1 MSAQPQPRLTPEQ
14 YLEIERA
21 AVEIRSEFYDGRMYA
36 MSGGTYP
43 HALVIGNL
51 SRELGN
57 ALKKGPCL
65 VTSSD
70 LRVRV
75 APDGLYTYPDIVV
88 VCGEPR
94 LADGRKDTLENPALL
109 IEVLSPSTE
118 GYDRGFKA
126 QQYRKI
132 ESLQEYAFVSQT
144 EPRVEVFRR
153 QSGGSWLFSEAVGM
167 DSVCRFESAGAGIA
181 LAEIYS
187 KITFEGGEP
196 GVRPSAGS

>member
-21 AVEIRSEFYDGRMYA
+21 AEIRSEFYAGRMYA
-36 MSGGTYP
+36 MSGGTHV
-43 HALVIGNL
+43 HALVIGNV
-51 SRELGN
+51 SGELRT
-57 ALKKGPCL
+57 ALKDGSCL
-65 VTSSD
+65 VSPSE

-75 APDGLYTYPDIVV
+75 GPDGLYTYPDIVV
-88 VCGEPR
+88 VCNEPR
-94 LADGRKDTLENPALL
+94 YVDGHKDTLLNPTLI

-126 QQYRKI
+126 TQFRQV
-132 ESLQEYAFVSQT
+132 ESLQEYALVSQS

-153 QSGGSWLFSEAVGM
+153 QAGGLWLFSESAGLE
-167 DSVCRFESAGAGIA
+167 SVCRFESLGVGIA

-187 KITFEGGEP
+187 KVAFGEEGP
-196 GVRPSAGS
+196 SSRPSAGLA